1 MVILLFTMCS
11 LSHIQRRTCTHTFTH
26 YSDWLAEF
34 YDFSGN
40 PKQHCNRSYLF
51 LCSVYRKQL
60 KFILHF
66 GILKPHYM
74 SRIMLYLP
82 IDANRFS
89 DEITFP
95 LSSLFEKK
103 VQKWTLDILLY
114 DLGFSQFSF
123 CWAMDFST
131 EWTVYLM

>member
-1 MVILLFTMCS
+1 MVILLYTMCA
-11 LSHIQRRTCTHTFTH
+11 LSRICTHTFTH
-26 YSDWLAEF
+26 FPDWLADF
-34 YDFSGN
+34 YNFSGK

-51 LCSVYRKQL
+51 LFSVYRKQL

-66 GILKPHYM
+66 AILKPHYM

-82 IDANRFS
+82 IDANRFL

-103 VQKWTLDILLY
+103 VQKWTLDIILF
-114 DLGFSQFSF
+114 DLGLSQFF
-123 CWAMDFST
+123 CWAKDFSMQ
-131 EWTVYLM
+131 WTVYLMW